1 MGQSHTRRAAVETL
15 CCLTVAPTHTAM
27 QFSRLVLALSLV
39 ISLAICAPQG
49 RSQNSNNSPNTRFFT
64 GNQALDSAAAGAA
77 LGLGASVLSN
87 QILSPFRGGTR
98 NSNQNQ
104 NTNTR
109 IFGNNAATNGIFGAV
124 AGFLGGQVAQNV
136 LGNPCG

>member
-1 MGQSHTRRAAVETL
+1 MGSSGINAVL
-15 CCLTVAPTHTAM
+15 PP
-27 QFSRLVLALSLV
+27 RPRSL
-39 ISLAICAPQG
+39 IGHQPRHLRTPG
-49 RSQNSNNSPNTRFFT
+49 RSQNNSPNTRFFT

-87 QILSPFRGGTR
+87 QILNPCRGGTM

-124 AGFLGGQVAQNV
+124 AGFLGGQVAQNYWETLV
-136 LGNPCG
+136 VSERETGGS

>member
-1 MGQSHTRRAAVETL
+1 MGVTHKTCSRRDSLLSDGRSH
-15 CCLTVAPTHTAM
+15 PPYIAM

-49 RSQNSNNSPNTRFFT
+49 RSQNNSPNTRFFT

-87 QILSPFRGGTR
+87 QIL
-98 NSNQNQ
+98 
-104 NTNTR
+104 
-109 IFGNNAATNGIFGAV
+109 
-124 AGFLGGQVAQNV
+124 
-136 LGNPCG
+136 NPCREALGTQTRTRTPTPESL

>member
-1 MGQSHTRRAAVETL
+1 MGHTRRAAVETL
-15 CCLTVAPTHTAM
+15 RCLTVAPTHTM
-27 QFSRLVLALSLV
+27 QFSRLILGLSLV
-39 ISLAICAPQG
+39 ISLAMCAPQG

-64 GNQALDSAAAGAA
+64 GNQALDSAVAGAA

-87 QILSPFRGGTR
+87 QILNPCRGGTR

>member
-87 QILSPFRGGTR
+87 QILNPCRGGTR
-98 NSNQNQ
+98 K
-104 NTNTR
+104 TRTR
-109 IFGNNAATNGIFGAV
+109 IPTPES
-124 AGFLGGQVAQNV
+124 LGT
-136 LGNPCG
+136 

>member
-1 MGQSHTRRAAVETL
+1 MGHTRRAAVETPR
-15 CCLTVAPTHTAM
+15 CLTVAPTHTAM
-27 QFSRLVLALSLV
+27 QFSRLILGLSLV

-87 QILSPFRGGTR
+87 QVLNPCRGGTR
-98 NSNQNQ
+98 NSNQNP
-104 NTNTR
+104 NTR
-109 IFGNNAATNGIFGAV
+109 IFGNNAATNGLFGAV

-136 LGNPCG
+136 LG

>member
-1 MGQSHTRRAAVETL
+1 MGH
-15 CCLTVAPTHTAM
+15 PAM
-27 QFSRLVLALSLV
+27 QFSRLLLAVSGLLSLAL
-39 ISLAICAPQG
+39 CPPQG

-87 QILSPFRGGTR
+87 QVLNPCRNGGTR

-104 NTNTR
+104 PSTR
-109 IFGNNAATNGIFGAV
+109 FGGNSAVTNGIFGAV
-124 AGFLGGQVAQNV
+124 AGFLGGQIAQNV